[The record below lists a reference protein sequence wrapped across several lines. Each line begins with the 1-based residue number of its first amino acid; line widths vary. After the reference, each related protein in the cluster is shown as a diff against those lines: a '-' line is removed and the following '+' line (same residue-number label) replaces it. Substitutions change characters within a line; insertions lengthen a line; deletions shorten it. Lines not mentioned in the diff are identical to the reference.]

1 MPGFRSDWPKS
12 PAFHPEFGL
21 MCPSPRALRGLRLA
35 AITVAIAISA
45 TMGLALAHWGAAE
58 SSEIVS
64 PVAEQAPLAADLRG
78 PLADVAPTAP
88 ARGHD
93 CKAGAGSDLDASFL
107 NPSCGPSKSH
117 VRHAHVGGSRVS
129 TFILGRTDV
138 ARDTPAVAAATDPSE
153 KIAPSPEQPVPPVK
167 KPKAKPRPTA
177 IAAQDVTQDSAVS
190 AYAPPSRNGGTYGN
204 PYGPTFRP
212 MPPGL
217 GPFFDRAW

>member
-1 MPGFRSDWPKS
+1 
-12 PAFHPEFGL
+12 
-21 MCPSPRALRGLRLA
+21 MCPSPRAFRGLRLA

-58 SSEIVS
+58 SSEMVS
-64 PVAEQAPLAADLRG
+64 PVAEEPPPAADLRG

-107 NPSCGPSKSH
+107 NPTCGPSKSH
-117 VRHAHVGGSRVS
+117 VRHAHVASRVS

-138 ARDTPAVAAATDPSE
+138 ARDTPAVGAATDLSE
-153 KIAPSPEQPVPPVK
+153 KGAPSAAPSPEQPVPPVK

-177 IAAQDVTQDSAVS
+177 IAAQDVTQDPAIS

-217 GPFFDRAW
+217 GTFFDRAW